1 MYAVNGNQAQSCI
14 DHTSSDLYPLAKQ
27 TCDKIKDYKN
37 RIESSY
43 KKCFL
48 YDYPNIVCHA
58 FHLLTFRIL

>member
-48 YDYPNIVCHA
+48 YDYFNIVCHEYY
-58 FHLLTFRIL
+58 LLIVGIF